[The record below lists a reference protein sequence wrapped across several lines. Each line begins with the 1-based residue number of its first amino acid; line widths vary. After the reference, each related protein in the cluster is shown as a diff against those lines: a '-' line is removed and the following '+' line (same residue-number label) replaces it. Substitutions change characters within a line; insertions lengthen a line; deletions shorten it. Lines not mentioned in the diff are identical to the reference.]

1 MAKFVIEGGR
11 KLAGRIAVAG
21 DKNSILPIL
30 AAAVLTKGEIILEN
44 VPRIADVE
52 TMLSILAALGAEHDW
67 VGEHSLRLDT
77 RQLSYA
83 DLLLEETRKLRGS
96 ILFLGSMLG
105 RFGKVKTYHPGGDII
120 GARPIETH
128 LKGLATLGVRLHG
141 DGHLSGVVGA
151 GGARV
156 AVLPEASVTGTETL
170 MLFCA
175 RRPGVTQL
183 KLTATEPSV
192 QALGRFLQQ
201 LGVKIEGLG
210 TPFMTI
216 RGTKQF
222 VRRVRFTLPPDS
234 IETATFVAVAG
245 ATRGN
250 ITITGITP
258 TSLDAL
264 FLVMDEMGFNY
275 KVKRNTIAIKPSR
288 LRGVKIQT
296 GLYPKFMSDMQPPF
310 GVLATQA
317 RGVTFVHDWLY
328 ENRFGYLRE
337 LTAMGANVEIPD
349 PHRALIIGPTPLT
362 GTEVRSLDIRA
373 GMALI
378 IAGLVAKG
386 TTIIHGAENIERG
399 YERVAER
406 LQALGARVRWEE

>member
-1 MAKFVIEGGR
+1 MAKLLIEGGR
-11 KLAGRIAVAG
+11 KLSGQIAVAG
-21 DKNSILPIL
+21 DKNSTLPIL
-30 AAAVLTKGEIILEN
+30 AAAVLTKGEVILEN
-44 VPRIADVE
+44 VPRIVDVE
-52 TMLSILAALGAEHDW
+52 TMLRILATLGAEHDW
-67 VGEHSLRLDT
+67 TDEHTLRLDT
-77 RQLSYA
+77 RRLDYT
-83 DLLLEETRKLRGS
+83 DLLLDETKKLRGS

-105 RFGKVKTYHPGGDII
+105 RFGKVKTHQPGGDII

-128 LKGLATLGVRLHG
+128 LKGLTTLGVRLHVDDYLG
-141 DGHLSGVVGA
+141 GVVGKQ
-151 GGARV
+151 GARTV
-156 AVLPEASVTGTETL
+156 VLPEASVTGTETL

-222 VRRVRFTLPPDS
+222 VRHVRFTLPPDS

-245 ATRGN
+245 ATRGD
-250 ITITGITP
+250 IMITGITP
-258 TSLDAL
+258 VSLDAL
-264 FLVMDEMGFNY
+264 FLVMDEMGFDY
-275 KVKRNTIAIKPSR
+275 QVKRDTIMIKPTR

-296 GLYPKFMSDMQPPF
+296 GLYPKFMSDMHPPF

-317 RGVTFVHDWLY
+317 RGVTLVHDWLY

-337 LTAMGANVEIPD
+337 LMAMGANAEILD
-349 PHRALIIGPTPLT
+349 PHRAIIIGPTPLT

-386 TTIIHGAENIERG
+386 TTIIHGAENISRG
-399 YERVAER
+399 YEHVAER
-406 LQALGARVRWEE
+406 LQALGGRVRWEE